1 MTGPRFELCFIISP
15 AAPRILRLATRAGKT
30 GGLACFDPAKENHY
44 VKQTNKV
51 NNFLTILTIES
62 QKAEKQRKHKFLLCV
77 FVLHIQLAFFP
88 GSQNK

>member
-1 MTGPRFELCFIISP
+1 MAGPGLELCFIISP

-51 NNFLTILTIES
+51 NKTLWHVSRVTGI
-62 QKAEKQRKHKFLLCV
+62 
-77 FVLHIQLAFFP
+77 P
-88 GSQNK
+88 GWYWIRGIKCSDTTRVGLVY

>member
-1 MTGPRFELCFIISP
+1 MAGPGLELCFIISP

-51 NNFLTILTIES
+51 N
-62 QKAEKQRKHKFLLCV
+62 
-77 FVLHIQLAFFP
+77 
-88 GSQNK
+88 